1 MLKFFVFLINT
12 LILISLTDRLLN
24 KMKTGHRKT
33 CSSALLPLPASYSV
47 KTLGKNDQPL
57 LA

>member
-24 KMKTGHRKT
+24 KMKTGRRKT
-33 CSSALLPLPASYSV
+33 RSSALLPLPASYSV
-47 KTLGKNDQPL
+47 KTLGKNDRPL